1 MTYSEAL
8 IYIDHLDQQPLH
20 PDLQNSINLMEQLGN
35 PQNQMPVVHVAGTN
49 GKGSTIA
56 FMKSI
61 LIEGGYKVGTFTSP
75 HILSPLE
82 LITIN
87 DASISEGD
95 FAATLTVIQSAC
107 EALVQKSLPQPT
119 VFEVLTAAS
128 LLYLSKANLD
138 LAIIE
143 VGLGGR
149 YDATN
154 VFQQP
159 LLTVITK
166 IDFDHT
172 QWLGESLKEIAWHK
186 GGIIKP
192 KVPTVIAPNHI
203 DVIEAISD
211 IVRETGDIMYLMD
224 EGFISEQVLM
234 DTGYSK
240 LFHLKSNFFDYK
252 GLRTSMLGRHQT
264 LNLATALLA
273 IYQLRHVLPV
283 DEMSIKKGIQMTK
296 WTCRNDIIST
306 KPLIMID
313 GGHNAGAIE
322 AIAHLMKE
330 NFSNRKIITVFGV
343 LSDKDVESMT
353 KEVMTFSD
361 HIFLTQPLSHRAS
374 DLSSKTQIEDVTITK
389 DYVEALK
396 KALSLMDDRALLL
409 VLGSFYLA
417 YPAKAWLMEHLKSIQ

>member
-8 IYIDHLDQQPLH
+8 IYIDHLEQQPLS
-20 PDLQNSINLMEQLGN
+20 PDHQNSINLMEQLGN

-61 LIEGGYKVGTFTSP
+61 LTEGGYKVGTFTSP

-87 DASISEGD
+87 DTSINEGD
-95 FAATLTVIQSAC
+95 FAAAITTMQSVC
-107 EALVQKSLPQPT
+107 ESLVQKSLPQPT
-119 VFEVLTAAS
+119 AFEVLTAAS
-128 LLYLSKANLD
+128 LLHLSKANLD

-143 VGLGGR
+143 VGMGGR

-192 KVPTVIAPNHI
+192 EVPTVIAPNHI

-224 EGFISEQVLM
+224 EGFISEQILM
-234 DTGYSK
+234 STGYSK

-273 IYQLRHVLPV
+273 IYLLRKVLPM
-283 DEMSIKKGIQMTK
+283 EEASIKKGIQMTK

-313 GGHNAGAIE
+313 GGHNTGAIE
-322 AIAHLMKE
+322 AMAHLMKE
-330 NFSNRKIITVFGV
+330 NFSNHKIITVFGV

-353 KEVMTFSD
+353 KEVMAFSD
-361 HIFLTQPLSHRAS
+361 QTILTKPLSHRAA
-374 DLSSKTQIEDVTITK
+374 DLSSITESEGITIEK
-389 DYVEALK
+389 NYVDALK
-396 KALSLMDDRALLL
+396 KALSLMDDRTLLL

-417 YPAKAWLMEHLKSIQ
+417 YPAKVWLMDHLKSIQ